1 MNEEAFQHAKDYAL
15 SQLKQKLP
23 PELTY
28 HNYSHTT
35 DEVLPAAIE
44 LAKLSGLS
52 RRETRLLEIAAVYH
66 DLGYSDNPKEH
77 ERIGAEIA
85 GNVLPQFGFN
95 AEDIRVIQGMI
106 LATKL
111 SARPQTLLE
120 QVLVDADL
128 SILGSQD
135 FYKRSIDLRK
145 ELTASGQHYADLE
158 WCQVQLKFLERHS
171 YVTEAARKKFTAT
184 KEKNI
189 ARLRRLLA
197 QARELEE
204 CE

>member
-1 MNEEAFQHAKDYAL
+1 MTDESFQRAKEYAL

-52 RRETRLLEIAAVYH
+52 GRETCLLEIAAVYH

-77 ERIGAEIA
+77 EQIGFEIA
-85 GNVLPQFGFN
+85 GNVLPQFGFDPQ
-95 AEDIRVIQGMI
+95 DIEVIQNMI

-120 QVLVDADL
+120 KVLVDADL

-145 ELTASGQHYADLE
+145 ELAASGQHYSNLE

-171 YVTEAARKKFTAT
+171 YVTEAAREIFTDT
-184 KEKNI
+184 KDKNI

>member
-1 MNEEAFQHAKDYAL
+1 MNDESFQRAKDYAL

-23 PELTY
+23 LELTY

-52 RRETRLLEIAAVYH
+52 RHETCLLEIAAVYH

-77 ERIGAEIA
+77 EQVGAEIT
-85 GNVLPQFGFN
+85 GKVLPEFGFN
-95 AEDIRVIQGMI
+95 PQEIRVIQGMI

-111 SARPQTLLE
+111 SARPQTLPE
-120 QVLVDADL
+120 KVLVDADL
-128 SILGSQD
+128 SILGSED

-145 ELTASGQHYADLE
+145 ELAAGGQHYSDFE

-171 YVTEAARKKFTAT
+171 YNTDAAQKIFTAT
-184 KEKNI
+184 KDKNI
-189 ARLRRLLA
+189 ARLRRLLN

>member
-1 MNEEAFQHAKDYAL
+1 MNDESFQQAKDYAL

-23 PELTY
+23 PALTY

-52 RRETRLLEIAAVYH
+52 GRETCLLEIAAVYH

-85 GNVLPQFGFN
+85 GNVLPQFGFDPQ
-95 AEDIRVIQGMI
+95 DIEMIQNMI

-145 ELTASGQHYADLE
+145 ELAASGQDYSDLE

-171 YVTEAARKKFTAT
+171 YVTEAAREIFTDT
-184 KEKNI
+184 KNKNI